1 MGLFS
6 SIKRM
11 QRKVGPA
18 ASGVAPQ
25 QQVRP
30 AADNAVTLDDFV
42 AEVGA
47 SGLEADWS
55 EARLKQLFDV
65 FDLDGNG
72 WLEPDEFVTTAG
84 QQRKLLDALED
95 ALDDAQLPD
104 GVDLESLASATSKFT
119 PVEAAK
125 AYAAALEQSGGA
137 AKLEEYREKVDDLCL
152 IVSQRHEPQKQN
164 SAWETYNV
172 EDFLAIATKDV
183 LREYGERMVREFEAA
198 LLEKG
203 LSCKLAVPTGKVCAH
218 TYPRHAVPRTPLA
231 RTLIYTLLHSEPT
244 PCTTRTSRTGDRSRQ
259 NEGGCQVRR

>member
-18 ASGVAPQ
+18 STAGTASGVAQ
-25 QQVRP
+25 QQQARP

-55 EARLKQLFDV
+55 EARLKRLFDV

-72 WLEPDEFVTTAG
+72 WLEPDEFATTAS
-84 QQRKLLDALED
+84 QQRKLLAALED

-104 GVDLESLASATSKFT
+104 GVDLDSLASATSKFT
-119 PVEAAK
+119 PAEAAK
-125 AYAAALEQSGGA
+125 AYATALEQCGGA
-137 AKLEEYREKVDDLCL
+137 AKLEEYKEEVDDLCL
-152 IVSQRHEPQKQN
+152 TVSQRGEPQKQN

-183 LREYGERMVREFEAA
+183 LREYGERMIREFEAA
-198 LLEKG
+198 LKEEG
-203 LSCKLAVPTGKVCAH
+203 LSCKLAVPTGKVRVRAC
-218 TYPRHAVPRTPLA
+218 PRHAVPRTPLA
-231 RTLIYTLLHSEPT
+231 RTLTHTLLHSAT
-244 PCTTRTSRTGDRSRQ
+244 L
-259 NEGGCQVRR
+259 